1 MHAATGL
8 ETLAQGAVLSPFT
21 RINRLLSGIAP
32 GHAKVIEMTAGDP
45 KEVMP
50 GFVPDKLVEAKHLLA
65 TYPKIRG
72 SDDLRGAIAAWLGR
86 RYGIAGNVDPSR
98 EIHPLNG
105 SREGL
110 FFAALP
116 AVGRKRLSGRPLM
129 LLPNPFYQ
137 AYLGA
142 TLGTNCEPYYL
153 NATAET
159 GHLPDLDA
167 LEREPDVLARVAA
180 FYLCSPANPQ
190 GAVAPAAYL
199 GKALALARQYDFM
212 LFLDEC
218 YSEIWGGQDAPTGGL
233 EVAAAT
239 PERYKNLIVFNS
251 LSKRSNLPGMRSGF
265 AAGDG
270 DFLETLAEIRNLTAP
285 QMPGVVQHASAAVW
299 SEEQHVSGIRRAYRL
314 KFDICDQLLAGRFGY
329 RRPAGGFF
337 LWLDMKHL
345 GGAEEATLTLW
356 KRCGVKVTPGVYL
369 AHVDRHGI
377 NPGRDY
383 IRVALVHNAETIRE
397 ALERI
402 VATCA

>member
-21 RINRLLSGIAP
+21 RINRLLAGIEP
-32 GHAKVIEMTAGDP
+32 GHQQVIEMTAGDP

-50 GFVPDKLVEAKHLLA
+50 GFVADKLVEAKQLLS

-86 RYGIAGNVDPSR
+86 RYGIADRIDPAR

-116 AVGRKRLSGRPLM
+116 AVGRKAFEGRPLM

-153 NATAET
+153 NATAAT

-167 LEREPDVLARVAA
+167 LEREPETLRRAAA

-190 GAVAPAAYL
+190 GAVAAPAYL
-199 GKALALARQYDFM
+199 RKALALARAYNFM

-218 YSEIWGGQDAPTGGL
+218 YSEIYGGDAAPTGGL
-233 EVAAAT
+233 EIAAAT

-285 QMPGVVQHASAAVW
+285 QMPGIVQHASAAVW
-299 SEEQHVSGIRRAYRL
+299 SEEQHVTVIRRAYRL
-314 KFDICDQLLAGRFGY
+314 KFDICDQLLGGRFGY
-329 RRPAGGFF
+329 HRPAGGFF
-337 LWLDMKHL
+337 LWLDMGHM
-345 GGAEEATLTLW
+345 GGAEQATLTLW

-369 AHVDRHGI
+369 AHEDRHGS

-383 IRVALVHNAETIRE
+383 IRVALVHNAATIRE

-402 VATCA
+402 VAVCA